1 MKNCIKNVFCYLSYE
16 RFEYFR
22 NMLKKYEHIEA
33 LLIDAI
39 KESLYEKLIAQLNK
53 DFALANIEES
63 FSYDISPEVLKKELH
78 AIVYQLI
85 QEKFAEYLNVLYIMD
100 VSEAKIKALDGS
112 DVVELSE
119 QVTFLMLQREW
130 QKVWFKNKL

>member
-1 MKNCIKNVFCYLSYE
+1 
-16 RFEYFR
+16 
-22 NMLKKYEHIEA
+22 MLKKYEHIEA
-33 LLIDAI
+33 LLVDAT
-39 KESLYEKLIAQLNK
+39 KEELYQKLIIQLNK

-63 FSYDISPEVLKKELH
+63 FSYDISPETLKRELH

-85 QEKFAEYLNVLYIMD
+85 QEKFAEYLNLLYILD

-119 QVTFLMLQREW
+119 QVVFLMLQREW

>member
-1 MKNCIKNVFCYLSYE
+1 
-16 RFEYFR
+16 
-22 NMLKKYEHIEA
+22 MLKKYEHIED
-33 LLIDAI
+33 LLVDAT
-39 KESLYEKLIAQLNK
+39 KEELYGKLIVQLNK

-63 FSYDISPEVLKKELH
+63 FSDDISPETLKKELH

-112 DVVELSE
+112 DVVELSG
-119 QVTFLMLQREW
+119 QVAFLILQREW